1 LLIEGDLV
9 GQAEVAVALPVVEEY
24 FAKAVVPGW
33 VVERQ
38 GRESL
43 ILKREW
49 FFDGEVSGYC
59 VTGKKVR

>member
-1 LLIEGDLV
+1 MA
-9 GQAEVAVALPVVEEY
+9 QYPVMKDPGFIQTVEEY

-33 VVERQ
+33 VVERP
-38 GRESL
+38 GRESF

>member
-1 LLIEGDLV
+1 MKDPGFI
-9 GQAEVAVALPVVEEY
+9 QTVEEY

-33 VVERQ
+33 VVERP

-43 ILKREW
+43 ILKRVW